1 MSSSSVTEPTTTG
14 EPAQTGPTGA
24 QRRYGL
30 GAVALAIV
38 VGMLLGVAAGALI
51 ARPGTPGDD
60 SPEAGFARDMS
71 THHQQAV
78 AMGLIA
84 FQQGSD
90 ADVRSIGVDIA
101 ASQQGEYGMMQGW
114 LRSWELDP
122 TGEQPRMAWMPD
134 GESMVDGGLMPGMA
148 STEEMERLRT
158 AQGKELDILFLE
170 MMIKHHIGG
179 IHMVDA
185 LLDQSDHELVTEAAQ
200 RMKNTQQKDLTNLR
214 TALERLQG

>member
-1 MSSSSVTEPTTTG
+1 MSSSSVTESTTDTP
-14 EPAQTGPTGA
+14 EIETAGPD
-24 QRRYGL
+24 RRYGL

-38 VGMLLGVAAGALI
+38 VGMLLGLAAGVLI
-51 ARPGTPGDD
+51 PRSGVPGDA

-101 ASQQGEYGMMQGW
+101 TSQQGDYGMMQGW

-134 GESMVDGGLMPGMA
+134 GEEMVNGGLMPGMA

-179 IHMVDA
+179 IHMVDG
-185 LLDQSDHELVTEAAQ
+185 LLEQSDHELVTEAAQ
-200 RMKNTQQKDLTNLR
+200 RMKNTQQKDLTNLQR
-214 TALERLQG
+214 ALERLRG

>member
-1 MSSSSVTEPTTTG
+1 MSSSSVTESTTG
-14 EPAQTGPTGA
+14 APAETGA
-24 QRRYGL
+24 ANPTRRYGL

-38 VGMLLGVAAGALI
+38 VGLLLGLAAGALI
-51 ARPGTPGDD
+51 PRSQVPDD
-60 SPEAGFARDMS
+60 ASPEAGFARDMS